1 MTNDWQMTVII
12 RSEPDQEVKHCE
24 VQISGK
30 NRIKRAAVQ
39 GKVLNVTP
47 LKKSVDVPADTRVAA
62 QVNS

>member
-24 VQISGK
+24 VQMSGK
-30 NRIKRAAVQ
+30 TRIKEAAVQ

-47 LKKSVDVPADTRVAA
+47 LKKVYGCPS
-62 QVNS
+62 